1 METFTPPTLWC
12 GMMMRMAARSTGP
25 RTELKRVREQLGVK
39 QRAVARQLLRERQ
52 LPDLSESAV
61 DVMRQTLSHW
71 ENARRPVPPA
81 DQPRL
86 AAILGVSLVDLGFA
100 PPSLTVPAPDVR
112 SLLAGSQRVTPDDI
126 DRYAQQLE
134 NIRRNDRS
142 FGALDQ
148 IDQLASQ
155 VKKGARWLSFTV
167 LTKDRQQ
174 LARHV
179 CDAATLAG
187 WQSLDVGD
195 TSRAWNFYDQARS
208 AGHDADDDGVFVHAL
223 ASRANVLHDCG
234 DHRTALEIIDEAAA
248 SRQVPPLLA
257 AWLHASR
264 GEAHAKL
271 GDRDT
276 ALRSFD
282 EAARALP
289 AEHVDERL
297 PFIFLAPV
305 HLERWRGHALATLG
319 DPEAIPTLSSAL
331 ERLDETFVR
340 ARTAL
345 HVDLAEVHHKLGDY
359 DQSVHYAEAA
369 IKDASTLGSQ
379 RNYTRAVKYR
389 FGQPLRGTG

>member
-1 METFTPPTLWC
+1 
-12 GMMMRMAARSTGP
+12 MASHGVGP
-25 RTELKRVREQLGVK
+25 RTELQRVRKQLDIP
-39 QRAVARQLLRERQ
+39 QRAVARQLLRERNA
-52 LPDLSESAV
+52 PDLSESAIET
-61 DVMRQTLSHW
+61 MRQTLSHW
-71 ENARRPVPPA
+71 ENKHRAVPAA
-81 DQPRL
+81 DQSRL
-86 AAILGVSLVDLGFA
+86 AKILGVSLVDLGFD
-100 PPSLTVPAPDVR
+100 PPSLTVPTPDTR
-112 SLLAGSQRVTPDDI
+112 SLLQGSRRLTPDDI
-126 DRYAQQLE
+126 ARYAHQLE
-134 NIRRNDRS
+134 NIRRNDRT
-142 FGALDQ
+142 FGALEQ
-148 IDQLASQ
+148 VNQLADH
-155 VKKGARWLSFTV
+155 VKQGARWLSFTV

-174 LARHV
+174 LARHL

-187 WQSLDVGD
+187 WQSLDVGN
-195 TSRAWNFYDQARS
+195 TTRAWNFYDQARS
-208 AGHDADDDGVFVHAL
+208 AGHDADDDGVFIHAL

-248 SRQVPPLLA
+248 SRQAPPLLA

-264 GEAHAKL
+264 GEAHAKI

-289 AEHVDERL
+289 SEHVDERL

-319 DPEAIPTLSSAL
+319 DPEAIPTLISAL
-331 ERLDETFVR
+331 DRLDETFVR

-359 DQSVHYAEAA
+359 DQSVRYAEAA
-369 IKDASTLGSQ
+369 ITDASTLGSQ